1 MCSLKCYDGD
11 VKTRPYTKQAR
22 AEAEAETRARILE
35 AVMALHEEVGP
46 SRTTISAIAERAG
59 VERLTVYRHFPDE
72 ASMIGSC
79 SALWAERNPPPP
91 LPVDVDCRRAL
102 LDLYA
107 WYRRNAR
114 MLERVE
120 ADRNE
125 MATVNEALKP
135 GDAYRDAVAQAL
147 DRQWPNRNAKRLA
160 TLRHAVQFST
170 WQSLHQ
176 IAGGDRQAVAIVM
189 DWLRANL

>member
-1 MCSLKCYDGD
+1 M
-11 VKTRPYTKQAR
+11 KTRRYTKHAR

-46 SRTTISAIAERAG
+46 LRTTISGIAERAG

-79 SALWAERNPPPP
+79 SALWSERNPAPP
-91 LPVDVDCRRAL
+91 LPGDSDCRRAL

-107 WYRRNAR
+107 WFRGNAR
-114 MLERVE
+114 MLERVH
-120 ADRNE
+120 ADRSD
-125 MATVNEALKP
+125 MPTVNAALKEQ
-135 GDAYRDAVAQAL
+135 DAYLDAVASAL
-147 DRQWPNRNAKRLA
+147 DRQWPNRNAKRLT

-170 WQSLHQ
+170 WQSLQ
-176 IAGGDRQAVAIVM
+176 RIAGGDRQAVAIVI
-189 DWLRANL
+189 DWLRNATA